1 MAGGIILHL
10 FLPFTM
16 SDWSDFHFWE
26 TPSIKE
32 ESECYVLFQNWIRLG
47 TGIIRGP
54 SNMMEISDQNFIL
67 EAIAQMGFSKEDI
80 RRVNPSS
87 YDLLKICSELKKFGF
102 SIKYQELLE
111 QSMGGSIRAG
121 LYFPARKIKDYQ
133 KE

>member
-1 MAGGIILHL
+1 M
-10 FLPFTM
+10 M

-32 ESECYVLFQNWIRLG
+32 ESECYLLFQNWIRLG

-87 YDLLKICSELKKFGF
+87 YDLLEICSELKMFGF
-102 SIKYQELLE
+102 SIRYQKLLE
-111 QSMGGSIRAG
+111 KNTDGSQLPTG
-121 LYFPARKIKDYQ
+121 YFPRRGIRNNKNNNNF
-133 KE
+133 